1 MHNKNR
7 NKILL
12 KIHNMHCAS
21 CEVLI
26 EQKFLKIKGV
36 KKAHVNYATCKAI
49 IETTEQISLE
59 NFQNAIAPDG
69 YKITPWHDQK
79 TEYAIQ
85 KNTKKDY
92 AEIGAILLIVIGLYV
107 ILKTFNLLPNGF
119 GISDNISY
127 GGAFV
132 LGLVAAVSSCIA
144 VTGGLLVAV
153 AGRYSEQHPNLSGS
167 AKFKPHLFFNAG
179 RLFSYG
185 IFGAL
190 VGAAGSVLTLSS
202 KTSGI
207 LTIIVSIVMILLGF
221 QMLKVFPWLRQFHP
235 KMPKFLAHKIHAL
248 STKDHPAVPFFL
260 GAGTFFLPCGFTQAL
275 QLYVL
280 SKGDALTGGLTLF
293 AFALGTLP
301 ALLSLSAVSSF
312 AKGNF
317 QRYFVKFAGVLV
329 VIIGLFNINNG
340 FALTGTSLSFAAAQT
355 NTSTE
360 TNVEIIDG
368 VQIAEMKINGLEYE
382 PSQFTVVQG
391 IPVEWRIDGS
401 EAEGCAQ
408 VVTAPDLDITEYI
421 SPTKTKIITFTPD
434 KLGVI
439 PFSCTMGMTTEN
451 AGFIVVPNLT
461 GLTTVTKEKTIST
474 ETVKTAETEK
484 KENAAAENLQKIEID
499 VTYEN
504 GFWPDQFALQKN
516 IPVELTVNVNVNLG
530 GCMSVA
536 IIPEYD
542 VTQKLK
548 RGTNTI
554 RFTPT
559 ETGTVVMACSMGIPM
574 ASFTIT

>member
-7 NKILL
+7 NKIML

-26 EQKFLKIKGV
+26 EQKFLHIKGI
-36 KKAHVNYATCKAI
+36 KKARVSHATGKAI
-49 IETTEQISLE
+49 IETTEEVNLE
-59 NFQNAIAPDG
+59 DFQNAIASDG
-69 YKITPWHDQK
+69 YKVTAWHDKK
-79 TEYAIQ
+79 TENLTH
-85 KNTKKDY
+85 KNTKRDY
-92 AEIGAILLIVIGLYV
+92 AEIGAILLVIIGLYV
-107 ILKTFNLLPNGF
+107 ILKTFNILPGGF
-119 GISDNISY
+119 AISDNISY

-185 IFGAL
+185 ILGAL

-202 KTSGI
+202 KANGV
-207 LTIIVSIVMILLGF
+207 LTIIVSITMIFLGF
-221 QMLKVFPWLRQFHP
+221 QMLKVFPWLRRFHP
-235 KMPKFLAHKIHAL
+235 RMPKFLAHKIHAL

-280 SKGDALTGGLTLF
+280 SKGNALTGGLILF

-329 VIIGLFNINNG
+329 VLIGLSNINNG
-340 FALTGTSLSFAAAQT
+340 LALTGTSLSFAATET
-355 NTSTE
+355 NTKTPTE
-360 TNVEIIDG
+360 TNVKIING
-368 VQIAEMKINGLEYE
+368 VQIAEMKIRGFEYE
-382 PSQFTVVQG
+382 PSQFTVAQG
-391 IPVEWRIDGS
+391 VPVEWRIDGS

-408 VVTAPDLDITEYI
+408 VITAPGLDITEYI
-421 SPTKTKIITFTPD
+421 SPAKTKIITFTPD

-451 AGFIVVPNLT
+451 AGFTVVPNFT
-461 GLTTVTKEKTIST
+461 GLTPAAKSTAPT
-474 ETVKTAETEK
+474 ETVNESTED
-484 KENAAAENLQKIEID
+484 LQKIDMD
-499 VTYEN
+499 VSYEN
-504 GFWPDQFALQKN
+504 GFWPNQFTLQKN
-516 IPVELTVNVNVNLG
+516 VPVELTVNVGVNLG
-530 GCMSVA
+530 GCMNVA
-536 IIPEYD
+536 VIPDYD
-542 VTQKLK
+542 VTQRLK
-548 RGTNTI
+548 RGKNTI

-559 ETGTVVMACSMGIPM
+559 ETGTVEMTCSMGTKM
-574 ASFTIT
+574 ATFTIID